1 MRLVT
6 MTMPTNMKTK
16 RNPLAKHILNLT
28 DLCNSLFAEQ
38 QKDSEQD
45 RYMCR
50 DKKYDLVVPNGLD
63 TVPVWMR
70 DKANVSAEYGRIQN
84 EIYSK
89 FPYGG
94 DMDDLFRERL
104 AQDFVQSMEQIGMS
118 EEDYMRLLNLTNRLK
133 TDSANNNQGDQDQG
147 LEEKTEV
154 PQSPFQQSISTLRGA
169 SALLSRRSDF
179 E

>member
-1 MRLVT
+1 MAFPSQKL
-6 MTMPTNMKTK
+6 
-16 RNPLAKHILNLT
+16 
-28 DLCNSLFAEQ
+28 

-89 FPYGG
+89 FPYDGNLG
-94 DMDDLFRERL
+94 ELFRDRQALDL
-104 AQDFVQSMEQIGMS
+104 AEQIQNIGIS
-118 EEDYMRLLNLTNRLK
+118 EEDYMRLLNLATRLK
-133 TDSANNNQGDQDQG
+133 NDSANNNQGNQDQG
-147 LEEKTEV
+147 LFEPKQEDDEGLEEKGT
-154 PQSPFQQSISTLRGA
+154 
-169 SALLSRRSDF
+169 
-179 E
+179 